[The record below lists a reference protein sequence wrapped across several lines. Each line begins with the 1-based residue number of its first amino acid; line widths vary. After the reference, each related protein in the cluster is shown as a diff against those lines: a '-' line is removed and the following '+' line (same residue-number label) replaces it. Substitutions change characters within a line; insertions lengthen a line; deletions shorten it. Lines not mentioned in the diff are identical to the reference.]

1 MLAPNIAKVDTFNDN
16 TAPGG
21 GFEAGVPGDGE
32 DRLEAE
38 LEAAGPAPRQQHQ
51 QVALLPH
58 QRLHITQVGNVGILT

>member
-38 LEAAGPAPRQQHQ
+38 LEAAGAAPR
-51 QVALLPH
+51 
-58 QRLHITQVGNVGILT
+58 